1 MFQLYNFISRAFVD
15 NCKLKDDLEIELE
28 TIAMSGKGLLPLH
41 TTQTTYTTQMTHT
54 TQTTSTM
61 QTTST
66 TQAKKRKRDDLRKRL
81 KAAGSKALKRLEGP
95 LKAAGYELM
104 PTTYGE
110 LEVITRV
117 CTFRPLRDEQLIG
130 LADS

>member
-15 NCKLKDDLEIELE
+15 NCKLKDDLENELE

-41 TTQTTYTTQMTHT
+41 TTQTTYTT
-54 TQTTSTM
+54 

-81 KAAGSKALKRLEGP
+81 KAAGSKALKRLEEP

-117 CTFRPLRDEQLIG
+117 CTSRPLRDEQLIG